1 MALAALLLVLALA
14 ACGGGDTLHTETGIV
29 VDIQAQGLARIDGF
43 TLRTSDGRELTFDT
57 TQTRFDATGFPP
69 QHLQEHR
76 ALADPVKVTYQ
87 EKDGRNAVVKLEDAA
102 R

>member
-1 MALAALLLVLALA
+1 VLALVVA
-14 ACGGGDTLHTETGIV
+14 ACGGDTLHTETGIV
-29 VDIQAQGLARIDGF
+29 VDIQARGLAQIDGF

-57 TQTRFDATGFPP
+57 SATRFDAAGFPP

-87 EKDGRNAVVKLEDAA
+87 EKDGHNAVVKLEDAS